1 MGVNKMTRIDWR
13 EKIVANPKIH
23 GGDPCFKGTRI
34 PVSMIV
40 GSLADGM
47 TPEEIIEQYPQLTPD
62 DIRAALSYAA
72 DLTQQEVWYPLKV

>member
-1 MGVNKMTRIDWR
+1 MNRIDWR
-13 EKIVANPKIH
+13 EKIVADPKIH

-47 TPEEIIEQYPQLTPD
+47 AAEEIIEQYPQLTSD

-72 DLTQQEVWYPLKV
+72 ELTQQEFLYPLSA

>member
-1 MGVNKMTRIDWR
+1 MHRIEWR
-13 EKIVANPKIH
+13 DRIVANPKIH

-34 PVSMIV
+34 PVSIIV

-47 TPEEIIEQYPQLTPD
+47 TTEGIIEAYPRLTPD

-72 DLTQQEVWYPLKV
+72 ELTQQEFMCPLKA

>member
-1 MGVNKMTRIDWR
+1 MSRIEWQD
-13 EKIVANPKIH
+13 KIAANPKIH

-47 TPEEIIEQYPQLTPD
+47 TAEEIIEQYPRLTLD
-62 DIRAALSYAA
+62 NIRAALSYAA
-72 DLTQQEVWYPLKV
+72 ELP